1 MTLLQKKSGNA
12 DFNSCQLCSQL
23 KKKEE
28 KQNSQNCL
36 HFLATLWCVNLYFK
50 SIPSY
55 LNDFRLNL
63 PMKVAP
69 KTRRAH

>member
-36 HFLATLWCVNLYFK
+36 HFLATL
-50 SIPSY
+50 
-55 LNDFRLNL
+55 
-63 PMKVAP
+63 
-69 KTRRAH
+69 